1 MADLPDLSR
10 LRATL
15 DAMRLALGRVR
26 EALALLELM
35 CRLPENG
42 TADDGYSGRALGL
55 LKEAEL
61 VLRGGR
67 SSEAH

>member
-1 MADLPDLSR
+1 VADLTDLSR

-42 TADDGYSGRALGL
+42 IADDGYSGRALGL

-61 VLRGGR
+61 VLRGSR
-67 SSEAH
+67 SSGAH